1 MPASS
6 PSRKSNSLTSYPLSW
21 AHLVYIL
28 YNICVQSC
36 DSVPPAPGWSV
47 IIALLVSYFPESN
60 VFISKLVI
68 SPSIFAVFFINSLA
82 SSSSDSSFNKSLK
95 SFKLSNSD
103 FKLLYFSIF
112 DFMLD
117 ISLKT
122 LELFLLSVQKDSS
135 RVFFSKKINRC
146 FNISMSKWI
155 T

>member
-1 MPASS
+1 M
-6 PSRKSNSLTSYPLSW
+6 
-21 AHLVYIL
+21 
-28 YNICVQSC
+28 
-36 DSVPPAPGWSV
+36 
-47 IIALLVSYFPESN
+47 SYFPESN

-122 LELFLLSVQKDSS
+122 LELLLLSVQKDSS

-146 FNISMSKWI
+146 FNVSMSK
-155 T
+155 